1 MLILQAL
8 NRSFEP
14 QIIKVQ
20 DERPCVEWR
29 QLYPALR
36 LLLEVTA

>member
-1 MLILQAL
+1 MLQAL

-14 QIIKVQ
+14 QVIKAQ
-20 DERPCVEWR
+20 DERPFTEWR
-29 QLYPALR
+29 QLYPDLW